1 MGLVESLI
9 SEAKEKG
16 LEKGLEEGLEQGHEQ
31 GHEQGLQEG
40 IEKGKLSVVRRLL
53 ISSDFDDEKI
63 ADLAAVGVYWVRRQI
78 GRASWRTRVYKY
90 VEIWVVVVA
99 FNKDKKKRHI

>member
-1 MGLVESLI
+1 MIRQPPRSTRTDTLFPYTTFFRSLVESLI

-63 ADLAAVGVYWVRRQI
+63 ADLAAVGVNRVRRM
-78 GRASWRTRVYKY
+78 RTNMV
-90 VEIWVVVVA
+90 I
-99 FNKDKKKRHI
+99 I